1 MSEHDD
7 HGRVLTSDRRVVGLV
22 IRREVVE
29 RIRTRSFRVATLLLG
44 LAAMAAVVVPHLISG
59 GGKTRYD
66 VGLVGVPPGTAEILV
81 AGGGLIDAEVRPQP
95 LGDEA
100 SADAALR
107 SGRIDVA
114 VVATDRV
121 VVRQDLP
128 SDLGAIVNRAVSAA
142 RASDILTARGVPPQ
156 EVDSLLNPS
165 PLPVRRLKTIPE
177 TNTANKS
184 LAFAGSLFLYLALL
198 SFGMV
203 VANGVVEE
211 KSTRVS
217 EILLG
222 AMRPS
227 QLLAGKVLGIGV
239 VGALQVLAIG
249 IPAGLVAL
257 VLGSLEVPAG
267 TPLTFAAIGMWFVL
281 GFAFYSCAYAAA
293 GASVSRAEEVG
304 NATLPLT
311 MLLLVG
317 YLIGISATSSPDTT
331 LARVASFLPPLAPM
345 VMVSRAAVGH
355 VAHWEVPL
363 AVAIEVVSTWVLI
376 RFAGRV
382 YTGAIVRTGPRVK
395 LREAWRTAER

>member
-1 MSEHDD
+1 MSGHNGTD
-7 HGRVLTSDRRVVGLV
+7 RVHVHNRGVVALV
-22 IRREVVE
+22 IRREVAE
-29 RIRTRSFRVATLLLG
+29 RVRTRSFRVATLLLG
-44 LAAMAAVVVPHLISG
+44 LTAMAAVVVPHLIG
-59 GGKTRYD
+59 DTGKTRYD
-66 VGLVGVPPGTAEILV
+66 LGLVGTPDGTAAGV
-81 AGGGLIDAEVRPQP
+81 VRGGGLIDAEVRPRS
-95 LGDEA
+95 LADEA
-100 SADAALR
+100 AADSALR
-107 SGRIDVA
+107 SGSIDVA
-114 VVATDRV
+114 VIGTDFV
-121 VVRQDLP
+121 VVRKDLP
-128 SDLGAIVNRAVSAA
+128 SELKAVVDQAVSSAQA
-142 RASDILTARGVPPQ
+142 TATLTARGVPPS
-156 EVDSLLNPS
+156 EVGALLNPS
-165 PLPVRRLKTIPE
+165 PLPVHHLETTPE

-184 LAFAGSLFLYLALL
+184 LAFAGSLFLYLSLI

-227 QLLAGKVLGIGV
+227 QLLAGKVVGIGV
-239 VGALQVLAIG
+239 VGALQVLTVG
-249 IPAGLVAL
+249 IPSGVVAL
-257 VLGSLEVPAG
+257 VLGALDVPAG
-267 TPLTFAAIGMWFVL
+267 TPLTFSAIGMWFVL

-317 YLIGISATSSPDTT
+317 YLIGISATSRPDST
-331 LARVASFLPPLAPM
+331 LARVASFVPPLAPM

-355 VAHWEVPL
+355 LARWEVPV
-363 AVAIEVVSTWVLI
+363 AVVVELVSTWVLI
-376 RFAGRV
+376 GFAGRV

>member
-1 MSEHDD
+1 MSEGDNLRR
-7 HGRVLTSDRRVVGLV
+7 GQGGDRRVVGLV

-29 RIRTRSFRVATLLLG
+29 RTRTRSFRVATLLLG
-44 LAAMAAVVVPHLISG
+44 LAAMAAVVIPHLISDE
-59 GGKTRYD
+59 GKTSYD
-66 VGLVGVPPGTAEILV
+66 VGLVGVPAGTAESLV
-81 AGGGLIDAEVRPQP
+81 QGGGLIDAEVRPTP
-95 LGDEA
+95 LADEA
-100 SADAALR
+100 AANGALR
-107 SGRIDVA
+107 SGKIDVA
-114 VVATDRV
+114 VVGTGYV
-121 VVRQDLP
+121 VVHKDLP
-128 SDLGAIVNRAVSAA
+128 PELEAIVDQAVSTAQAA
-142 RASDILTARGVPPQ
+142 DTLAARGVPPQ
-156 EVDSLLNPS
+156 EISALLNPS
-165 PLPVRRLKTIPE
+165 PLPVHRLTTTPE
-177 TNTANKS
+177 TNTANRS
-184 LAFAGSLFLYLALL
+184 LAFAGSLFLYLAIL

-222 AMRPS
+222 AMKPS

-239 VGALQVLAIG
+239 VGTLQVLTVG
-249 IPAGLVAL
+249 IPVGAVAL

-311 MLLLVG
+311 LLLLVG

-331 LARVASFLPPLAPM
+331 LARVTSFVPPLAPM

-355 VAHWEVPL
+355 VARWEVPL
-363 AVAIEVVSTWVLI
+363 AVAIEAVSTWVLI

-382 YTGAIVRTGPRVK
+382 YTGAIVRTGARVK
-395 LREAWRTAER
+395 FREAWRTAER

>member
-1 MSEHDD
+1 
-7 HGRVLTSDRRVVGLV
+7 VGLV

-29 RIRTRSFRVATLLLG
+29 RVRTRSFRVATLVLG
-44 LAAMAAVVVPHLISG
+44 LAAMAAVVIPHLVG
-59 GGKTRYD
+59 DEERTRYD
-66 VGLVGVPPGTAEILV
+66 VGLVGAPAGTAERL
-81 AGGGLIDAEVRPQP
+81 AQGGGLIDADVRSRP
-95 LGDEA
+95 LPDETV
-100 SADAALR
+100 ADGALR
-107 SGRIDVA
+107 SGEIDVA
-114 VVATDRV
+114 VVGTAFV
-121 VVRQDLP
+121 VVGEDLP
-128 SDLGAIVNRAVSAA
+128 SDLEAIVDQAVSTAQAA
-142 RASDILTARGVPPQ
+142 DTLTARGVPQ
-156 EVDSLLNPS
+156 EEVDTLLNPA
-165 PLPVRRLKTIPE
+165 PLPVHRLKTTPQ

-239 VGALQVLAIG
+239 VAALQVLTVG
-249 IPAGLVAL
+249 IPAGTAAL

-267 TPLTFAAIGMWFVL
+267 TPLTFAAIGLWFVL

-293 GASVSRAEEVG
+293 AASVSRAEEVG

-345 VMVSRAAVGH
+345 VVVSRAAVGH
-355 VAHWEVPL
+355 VARWEVPL
-363 AVAIEVVSTWVLI
+363 AVAVELVSTWVLI
-376 RFAGRV
+376 RLAGRV
-382 YTGAIVRTGPRVK
+382 YSGAIVRTGPRVK
-395 LREAWRTAER
+395 FREAWRTAER